1 MLCGAAGEFYTPGG
15 QRDIDESF
23 LVMMNAYHGDL
34 DFHFPKLPTPLVW
47 EALVDTAEPTGRA
60 EPGRI
65 WKPGEAYLLRAHS
78 LRAVHQP
85 CADAAI
91 AGATQRQL
99 PSPRLPPATMAASAA
114 DRSTPHPRR
123 TSDAAAPS
131 AAVRSRD
138 RPGDGPQ
145 GVRFRLWAPRAA
157 DVALV
162 LDGSEAEPVPM
173 RQEPDGW
180 WSVTT
185 DRAASGSRYRY
196 RVDGGD
202 YPDPASRYQPDGVHG
217 ASEVIDPGAYRWSD
231 TGWRGRRWE
240 EMVIYELH
248 LGTFSGSG
256 DFAGAISRLDDLV
269 ALGVTAIELMPIAQF
284 PGRRNWGYDGVQLYA
299 PASAYGRPEDLK
311 ALVEACHARGLAILL
326 DVVYNHF
333 GPEGNYLHVISPD
346 FFTERHRTPWGAAI
360 NYDDVASRPV
370 RDFMIENALYWLE
383 EYNFDGLR
391 LDAVHAIIDDSDTDI
406 LTETGADR
414 AAADRRPAGAS
425 GARKR
430 RERGAPAA
438 SAASGGRS
446 ATRRSGTT
454 ICITC
459 CMCWRPGGPAAITA
473 TMPRSRSRCS
483 AARLSSGFVYQG
495 EPSPYRGGEARG
507 EPSGHLP
514 PTAFVSF
521 LQNHDQI
528 GNTPF
533 GERITANAPDALVHA
548 AVAIVLLSPQIPLLF
563 MGEEWATSRPFMFF
577 CDFEPDLAAAV
588 REGRQREFA
597 QFAEFGEAAAQG
609 RIPDAT
615 EEGSFDACRL
625 DWSEREREPHRTWLE
640 RYRRMLLVRR
650 DAIVP
655 RLAGIGPGGAFRRL
669 GPAALRAEWTL
680 GDGALLL
687 LFANFGDAAV
697 PLGDRPSGATLLYCT
712 VAEPPE
718 DEIAPSCAAFY
729 LIPPRLIRPGGET
742 R

>member
-1 MLCGAAGEFYTPGG
+1 
-15 QRDIDESF
+15 
-23 LVMMNAYHGDL
+23 
-34 DFHFPKLPTPLVW
+34 
-47 EALVDTAEPTGRA
+47 
-60 EPGRI
+60 
-65 WKPGEAYLLRAHS
+65 
-78 LRAVHQP
+78 
-85 CADAAI
+85 
-91 AGATQRQL
+91 
-99 PSPRLPPATMAASAA
+99 
-114 DRSTPHPRR
+114 
-123 TSDAAAPS
+123 
-131 AAVRSRD
+131 
-138 RPGDGPQ
+138 
-145 GVRFRLWAPRAA
+145 
-157 DVALV
+157 
-162 LDGSEAEPVPM
+162 M

-185 DRAASGSRYRY
+185 DRAAAGSRYRY

-248 LGTFSGSG
+248 LGTFSESG

-299 PASAYGRPEDLK
+299 PAAAYGRPEDLK

-346 FFTERHRTPWGAAI
+346 FFTERHHTPWGAAI
-360 NYDDVASRPV
+360 NYDGAASRPV

-383 EYNFDGLR
+383 EYQFRRAAPRRGARDHR
-391 LDAVHAIIDDSDTDI
+391 RQRHRHPDR
-406 LTETGADR
+406 TGADR
-414 AAADRRPAGAS
+414 AAADRRPAGSS

-438 SAASGGRS
+438 SAGRAAGWLHGAVERRS
-446 ATRRSGTT
+446 ASRAACAGDRADRRLLRRLCRGAD
-454 ICITC
+454 
-459 CMCWRPGGPAAITA
+459 R
-473 TMPRSRSRCS
+473 
-483 AARLSSGFVYQG
+483 AARPRACRAAL
-495 EPSPYRGGEARG
+495 PIRASPRPIAAAKPRG

-533 GERITANAPDALVHA
+533 GERIAADAPDALVHA

-563 MGEEWATSRPFMFF
+563 MGEEWATARPFMFF
-577 CDFEPDLAAAV
+577 CDFGPDLADAV

-625 DWSEREREPHRTWLE
+625 DWSERGREPHRTWLE
-640 RYRRMLLVRR
+640 RYRRMLRVRR

-729 LIPPRLIRPGGET
+729 LIPPR
-742 R
+742 